1 MTELWTKAKD
11 RLSARLSKQN
21 FEAWIDPIVCDSP
34 EDGKLL
40 LRVPNAFFRDWLL
53 ANYEDLLVE
62 ALNADLSK
70 PLKLELEVDE
80 SLQAVLDARNSV
92 ATPQKGTVIAPS
104 VVKSEPRVETG
115 GSPPDA
121 GLARRYSF
129 ENFVVG
135 PSNELAHAA
144 CIAAAKHPGSRYN
157 PLFLYGG
164 VGLGKTHLVNAAGLA
179 ICDAN
184 PSTRLLYVSAEHFTN
199 EFIHALQTHQIG
211 LFRKRYREQCDVLL
225 MDDIQFLAGREQTQ
239 EEFFHTFNALY
250 HLDKQII
257 VTSDVNPQHI
267 PEMQERLISRFQS
280 GLVADVQAPELD
292 TRIAILKKKAEAE
305 EIALPDD
312 VALFV
317 AQKVQRNVRE
327 LEGSLL
333 RLFMRADLLKRP
345 LDIDLARQTLEP
357 MLKQI
362 ESILSI
368 EDVQRAVCEH
378 FRLRMS
384 DLRSKRRARNI
395 AYPRMLAM
403 YLCREELGTSY
414 PELGRRFGG
423 KDHTTALSAVRK
435 ICSLIDKGDSDT
447 KEALDAISRRLAC

>member
-1 MTELWTKAKD
+1 MVDAPALRAVFHGCDLSVGGWFYLPERVAISRMTELWEKVKAHLRS
-11 RLSARLSKQN
+11 RLSPQN
-21 FEAWIDPIVCDSP
+21 FDAWIEPLACDALN
-34 EDGKLL
+34 DGKLEI
-40 LRVPNAFFRDWLL
+40 RVPNAFFRDWLL
-53 ANYEDLLVE
+53 ANYEDLIVE
-62 ALNADLSK
+62 ALACDITT
-70 PLKLELEVDE
+70 PVKLQLEVDE
-80 SLQAVLDARNSV
+80 SLQSSLEQPAPNPSHSKLSPKETVLAPSLVKAGARSTKPE
-92 ATPQKGTVIAPS
+92 ATPN
-104 VVKSEPRVETG
+104 
-115 GSPPDA
+115 A
-121 GLARRYSF
+121 GLVHRYSF

-144 CIAAAKHPGSRYN
+144 CSAAAKRPGSRYN

-179 ICDAN
+179 ICAKN
-184 PSTRLLYVSAEHFTN
+184 PSSRLLYVSAEHFTN

-257 VTSDVNPQHI
+257 VTSDVNPQFI

-292 TRIAILKKKAEAE
+292 TRIAILRKKAEAE
-305 EIALPDD
+305 EIDLPDD

-333 RLFMRADLLKRP
+333 RLFMRADLLKRE
-345 LDIDLARQTLEP
+345 LNVELAQQTLEP
-357 MLKQI
+357 ILKQI
-362 ESILSI
+362 ESVLSI
-368 EDVQRAVCEH
+368 EDVQRG
-378 FRLRMS
+378 
-384 DLRSKRRARNI
+384 DL
-395 AYPRMLAM
+395 
-403 YLCREELGTSY
+403 
-414 PELGRRFGG
+414 
-423 KDHTTALSAVRK
+423 
-435 ICSLIDKGDSDT
+435 
-447 KEALDAISRRLAC
+447 

>member
-1 MTELWTKAKD
+1 MKGGPVKA
-11 RLSARLSKQN
+11 AHG
-21 FEAWIDPIVCDSP
+21 ADSP
-34 EDGKLL
+34 RE
-40 LRVPNAFFRDWLL
+40 
-53 ANYEDLLVE
+53 
-62 ALNADLSK
+62 
-70 PLKLELEVDE
+70 
-80 SLQAVLDARNSV
+80 
-92 ATPQKGTVIAPS
+92 
-104 VVKSEPRVETG
+104 
-115 GSPPDA
+115 A
-121 GLARRYSF
+121 GLAERYSF

-144 CIAAAKHPGSRYN
+144 CVAAAKQPGSRYN
-157 PLFLYGG
+157 PLFVYGG
-164 VGLGKTHLVNAAGLA
+164 VGLGKTHLVNAAGMT
-179 ICDAN
+179 ICENN

-333 RLFMRADLLKRP
+333 RLFMRADLLRRP
-345 LDIDLARQTLEP
+345 LDLDLAQQTLEP

-362 ESILSI
+362 ESVLSI

-384 DLRSKRRARNI
+384 DLRSKRRTRNV
-395 AYPRMLAM
+395 AYPRMIAM

-435 ICSLIDKGDSDT
+435 IDALVKANDPDT
-447 KEALDAISRRLAC
+447 HDAIDAISRRLAS